1 MSDNVSRVVALAW
14 GAEAAPQRGPKR
26 ELSLERIVEVAVE
39 IADAEGLQAVTMQ
52 HVAQAFGYTTM
63 AMYRYVASKDDLYQ
77 LMVDAVG
84 IGELAI
90 DDEDWRA
97 AIEQIVRYLLNL
109 YQDHPWL
116 LDIPIS
122 LEQLLMPEQV
132 RLVNAALRGLRTLPA
147 SAEDCLLIL
156 TLISTFARGQ
166 ASLTREILRPDAS
179 VSDGTK
185 SLVREALLSGR
196 YPDLAPL
203 VESGVY
209 FGDPSEVENPEDMM
223 AQELTQTLRI
233 WLEGISAVYSGERLS
248 LEDSTPPQPDSP
260 SVALEAAEQEL
271 SSVIESRKATQRR
284 VRELEKRE
292 AKARKMRD
300 AAKEAAKAAARMQ
313 R

>member
-52 HVAQAFGYTTM
+52 RVAQNFGYTTM
-63 AMYRYVASKDDLYQ
+63 AMYRYVASKDDLHR
-77 LMVDAVG
+77 LMADAAAVG
-84 IGELAI
+84 DLAI
-90 DDEDWRA
+90 DDEDWRTA
-97 AIEQIVRYLLNL
+97 VEQMVRYLLAV
-109 YQDHPWL
+109 YQRHPWL

-132 RLVNAALRGLRTLPA
+132 RFVNAALRGLRTLPA
-147 SAEDCLLIL
+147 SAEDRLLLL
-156 TLISTFARGQ
+156 TFVSTFARGQ
-166 ASLTREILRPDAS
+166 ASLMREIMRPDAS
-179 VSDGTK
+179 VSEDTK
-185 SLVREALLSGR
+185 ALVRDAVLSGR

-209 FGDPSEVENPEDMM
+209 FGDPMDLESPQDVM
-223 AQELTQTLRI
+223 AQELTQTLQI
-233 WLEGISAVYSGERLS
+233 WLEGISAVYSGERS
-248 LEDSTPPQPDSP
+248 SSEDSAPPQPDSP
-260 SVALEAAEQEL
+260 SAALEGAEQEL
-271 SSVIESRKATQRR
+271 AAVTDLRKATQRR

-292 AKARKMRD
+292 ARARKRRD
-300 AAKEAAKAAARMQ
+300 SAKEVAKAAARME